1 MMPFFAGG
9 QSWRMMCPPF
19 QTRRLVAAKFAKAE
33 LDEGKRGTSETVE
46 MSKERGRLARLFH
59 QLAGE
64 PPALR

>member
-1 MMPFFAGG
+1 
-9 QSWRMMCPPF
+9 MMCPPF